1 MTAARW
7 TAVAVAVWGSS
18 AAWSPVPLE
27 VVVVVAAV
35 VGAALVSPWAL
46 RWTAGG
52 AS

>member
-18 AAWSPVPLE
+18 AAWSPVPLP
-27 VVVVVAAV
+27 AAV
-35 VGAALVSPWAL
+35 VTVAVTVAALVAPRAL
-46 RWTAGG
+46 RWTAGE

>member
-18 AAWSPVPLE
+18 AAWSPVPLPA
-27 VVVVVAAV
+27 VVVVAAV
-35 VGAALVSPWAL
+35 TAAALIAPWAL
-46 RWTAGG
+46 RWTDGE